1 MAYDNSM
8 ELADIFAPIH
18 QDLQR
23 VNDVVRRALSSTV
36 PLVEQ
41 LGQHIIFSGGKRV
54 RPAVLLLCAR
64 ACGYEG
70 TEHVKLA
77 AATEIVH
84 TATLLHDDVVDA
96 SELRRGQSTANT
108 IWGNEASVLVG
119 DFLYSRS
126 TQLLV
131 EAQRL
136 DILDVVSD
144 AANNIAEGELLQLVN
159 ARKSNISEE
168 AYFEIIRSKTAR
180 LFEASAQIGAL
191 IADASPSW
199 EQALAKYG
207 IHLGNAFQLIDDV
220 LDYQGD
226 VDAIGKNVGDDLAD
240 GKTTLPLIYAMRHGN
255 AEQANVIRQAIEK
268 GDISQLAAVAE
279 AIESTRA
286 IEYTSSLAQR
296 ESQQAIIQIAC
307 LPDSEYRQAL
317 KQLALF
323 VVERAF

>member
-1 MAYDNSM
+1 
-8 ELADIFAPIH
+8 
-18 QDLQR
+18 
-23 VNDVVRRALSSTV
+23 
-36 PLVEQ
+36 
-41 LGQHIIFSGGKRV
+41 V

-131 EAQRL
+131 ETQRL

-144 AANNIAEGELLQLVN
+144 AANNIAEGELLQLVSV
-159 ARKSNISEE
+159 RKSNISEE

-180 LFEASAQIGAL
+180 LFEASAQIGAM
-191 IADASPSW
+191 IAHASPSW

-226 VDAIGKNVGDDLAD
+226 VEAIGKNVGDDLAD
-240 GKTTLPLIYAMRHGN
+240 GKTTLPLIYAMRLAMQNKQMSFDKPSKKATSHN
-255 AEQANVIRQAIEK
+255 WLQWQRPLNQPARSNTLPILPK
-268 GDISQLAAVAE
+268 G
-279 AIESTRA
+279 
-286 IEYTSSLAQR
+286 SLNRPLLKLPAC
-296 ESQQAIIQIAC
+296 QIPNTAKPSNN
-307 LPDSEYRQAL
+307 LRYSWWNEPFDSNL
-317 KQLALF
+317 
-323 VVERAF
+323 

>member
-1 MAYDNSM
+1 M
-8 ELADIFAPIH
+8 ELADLFAPIH

-23 VNDVVRRALSSTV
+23 VNDVIRRALSSTV

-41 LGQHIIFSGGKRV
+41 VGQHIIFSGGKRV
-54 RPAVLLLCAR
+54 RPAVLLLCAH

-70 TEHVKLA
+70 GEHIKLA
-77 AATEIVH
+77 AAMEIVH

-96 SELRRGQSTANT
+96 SELRRGRSTANT

-131 EAQRL
+131 ETQRL

-180 LFEASAQIGAL
+180 LFEASAQMGAL
-191 IADASPSW
+191 IADAAAPRV
-199 EQALAKYG
+199 QALARYG

-226 VDAIGKNVGDDLAD
+226 VDTIGKNVGDDLAD

-255 AEQANVIRQAIEK
+255 AEQAHVIRQAIEK
-268 GDISQLAAVAE
+268 GDVSQLAAVAQ

-286 IEYTSSLAQR
+286 IEYTSSLA
-296 ESQQAIIQIAC
+296 EKEAQQAVAQLAD
-307 LPDSEYRQAL
+307 LPDSEYRQSL
-317 KQLALF
+317 ERLALF
-323 VVERAF
+323 VVERVF